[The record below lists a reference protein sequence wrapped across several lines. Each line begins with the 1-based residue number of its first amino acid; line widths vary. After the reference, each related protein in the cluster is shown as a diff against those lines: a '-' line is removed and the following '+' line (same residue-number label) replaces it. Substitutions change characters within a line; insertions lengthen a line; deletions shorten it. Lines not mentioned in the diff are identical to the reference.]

1 MELEQRLKNQW
12 IEVVE
17 DWIQQNQAVRTGML
31 DLWMLSALGD
41 VAGFMHLGSPRPEL
55 LGLIKGP
62 RPIHQ
67 ET

>member
-55 LGLIKGP
+55 LGLIKGL